1 MSARFPSGVIPD
13 ASAQPCPQLDE
24 WTEDEAPALVLR
36 METHEDHV
44 VVELDGEL
52 DILSGDAFTHQL
64 SRLMDQGAIHFVADL
79 TRLTFCDAAGLSS
92 LLRVRNRLAR
102 YGGWLRLAS
111 PTPQMSRIISIANLT
126 RTLPAY
132 AAVLD
137 ALAGPALVPAH

>member
-1 MSARFPSGVIPD
+1 VSARFPDSATPD
-13 ASAQPCPQLDE
+13 ASAQPCPQPDDRL
-24 WTEDEAPALVLR
+24 EDEVPALVLR
-36 METHEDHV
+36 MEKHEDHV

-52 DILSGDAFTHQL
+52 DIVSGDAFTHQL

-92 LLRVRNRLAR
+92 LLKVRNRLAR

-126 RTLPAY
+126 RTLPSY

-137 ALAGPALVPAH
+137 ALAGPALAPAR